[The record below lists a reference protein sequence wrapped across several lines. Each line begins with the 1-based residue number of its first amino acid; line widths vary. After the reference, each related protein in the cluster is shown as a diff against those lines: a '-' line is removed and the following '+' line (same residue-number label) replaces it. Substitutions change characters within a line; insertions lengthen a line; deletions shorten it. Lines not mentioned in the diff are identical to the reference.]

1 MDATYTGRY
10 EASRLTHV
18 PAGVRVIWQGRTGT
32 VIQGN
37 LPSVW
42 VPEGTGT
49 VSLRFDNYRP
59 GVNQYAEVFADEVTI
74 MEEGI

>member
-1 MDATYTGRY
+1 MSNTYTGRY
-10 EASRLTHV
+10 EASRLFPV
-18 PAGVRVIWQGRTGT
+18 QAGARVIWQGRVGT
-32 VIQGN
+32 VIYGN

-42 VPEGTGT
+42 APEGTGT

-59 GVNQYAEVFADEVTI
+59 GMNQYAEVFADEVTI